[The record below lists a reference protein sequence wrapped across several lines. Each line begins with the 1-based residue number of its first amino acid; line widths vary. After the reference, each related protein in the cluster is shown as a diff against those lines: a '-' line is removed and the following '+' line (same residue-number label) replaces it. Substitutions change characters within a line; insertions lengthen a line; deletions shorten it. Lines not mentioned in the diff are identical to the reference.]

1 MTESQ
6 SPYPRDMVGY
16 GRNPPDPKWPGGAN
30 LCLTIALNYEAGGE
44 NSVLHGDPHSENM
57 LTDTGFPA
65 YEGAR
70 NMVVESAFEYGS
82 RRGIWRILR
91 ILAEREIGTSAW
103 CVVMGL
109 ERNPE
114 AAQAMVEAGHEIVS
128 HGWRWI
134 DYQDVP
140 EDVEREHIRRA
151 VEGIRNVTGARP
163 VGWMTGRP
171 SPNTRRLLVEEGGFL
186 YDRDSIGDELPYWT
200 RVGGKAHLVIPIS
213 FETNDNRY
221 NEHLGFT
228 TADDFFTY
236 MKDAFDT
243 LYREGEE
250 GEPKMMM
257 LGIHDRIIGRP
268 GRAPGLERF
277 LDYVLDHDKVWIAR
291 GVDIARHWM
300 EHHPCAEEV

>member
-1 MTESQ
+1 
-6 SPYPRDMVGY
+6 
-16 GRNPPDPKWPGGAN
+16 
-30 LCLTIALNYEAGGE
+30 
-44 NSVLHGDPHSENM
+44 M

-65 YEGAR
+65 YQGAR
-70 NMVVESAFEYGS
+70 NMVAESAFEYGS

-91 ILAEREIGTSAW
+91 ILAEREIRTSAW

-134 DYQDVP
+134 DYQNVP

-151 VEGIRNVTGARP
+151 VEGIRNVTGERP

-221 NEHLGFT
+221 NEHLGFA
-228 TADDFFTY
+228 TAADFFTY

-243 LYREGEE
+243 LYREG
-250 GEPKMMM
+250 GARRAQDDDAGHPRPHHRPSRTRSGPRT
-257 LGIHDRIIGRP
+257 LSRLRARPRPRVDRPRRRHRP
-268 GRAPGLERF
+268 ALDGASSLRGGGLRA
-277 LDYVLDHDKVWIAR
+277 
-291 GVDIARHWM
+291 
-300 EHHPCAEEV
+300 CAEA